1 MEKSKF
7 IEYIFIRNIPEF
19 NREIRFSHKFNEP
32 VDFEIAVVE
41 MVFPDVI
48 RHFEIA
54 KNFLING
61 LLLDD
66 STECVDW
73 RKRNKIPEF
82 ITKYGILEKEIK
94 KWNIKGINR

>member
-1 MEKSKF
+1 MNQLILKLL
-7 IEYIFIRNIPEF
+7 
-19 NREIRFSHKFNEP
+19 
-32 VDFEIAVVE
+32 
-41 MVFPDVI
+41 
-48 RHFEIA
+48 

-82 ITKYGILEKEIK
+82 ITKYGILERELS
-94 KWNIKGINR
+94 KWNIKGINT

>member
-32 VDFEIAVVE
+32 VD
-41 MVFPDVI
+41 
-48 RHFEIA
+48 FEIA

-94 KWNIKGINR
+94 KWNIKGINK

>member
-7 IEYIFIRNIPEF
+7 IEYIFIRDIPEF

-32 VDFEIAVVE
+32 VD
-41 MVFPDVI
+41 
-48 RHFEIA
+48 FEIA

-82 ITKYGILEKEIK
+82 IIKYGILERELS
-94 KWNIKGINR
+94 KWNIKGINK

>member
-32 VDFEIAVVE
+32 VDFEIA
-41 MVFPDVI
+41 
-48 RHFEIA
+48 

-82 ITKYGILEKEIK
+82 ITKYRILERELS
-94 KWNIKGINR
+94 KWNIKGINT